1 MPKFPLNNFFLYMAT
16 VLVLTTK
23 CLHVNRVSVNCITK
37 HGALKQVDNFLAN
50 VKIECHFYQISFSEK

>member
-1 MPKFPLNNFFLYMAT
+1 MYIYYVSGYNKFFQWFNYKVSP
-16 VLVLTTK
+16 
-23 CLHVNRVSVNCITK
+23 VSVHCITK

>member
-1 MPKFPLNNFFLYMAT
+1 MYIYYVSGYNKFLNG
-16 VLVLTTK
+16 LTTK